1 MSTINDKQAEVIAAE
16 TAVEPAV
23 AEAPKA
29 EKKGILNASVKPEDF
44 DWEAFEGS
52 DVYGGQEKAAIEEAY
67 DKTLSKVVENDV
79 VEGVVTAM
87 NKREVVVAI
96 GGKSE
101 GVIPVSEFRYD
112 SDLKVGDKVE
122 VYVESAEDR
131 KGQLV
136 LSHRMAR
143 TLKSWDRVN
152 EAFEKDEVVKGFVKT
167 RTKGGMIVDVFGIE
181 AFLPGSQI
189 DIKPIRDYDQFVNQN
204 IDCKIVKINQE
215 FRNVVVSH
223 KALLEAEQ
231 EQKRA
236 ELIGKL
242 EKGQVLEGTV
252 KNITNYGV
260 FVDLGGVD
268 GLIHITD
275 LSWGRINHPEEV
287 VALDQKIKVVVL
299 DFNDQQKRIALG
311 LKQLTPHP
319 WDNLN
324 PDLKVG
330 DKVKGKVILIAD
342 YGAFVEIEPGV
353 EGLVHVSEMSWS
365 PRLHS
370 AQEFLKVGDEVEAQ
384 ILSIDREARK
394 ISLGLK
400 QLTENPWE
408 NIREKYPVGSKHK
421 ATVRNITNFGV
432 FAELEDGVEGLIHIS
447 DLSWNKIKHPSELV
461 TPGNVIDVQILDF
474 DEANHKLS
482 LGLKQLT
489 PNPWDEIEDK
499 FPVGSTV
506 EGTIASF
513 TDKGANITLEGGAE
527 GFAFTRELVKEDGKQ
542 ATAGETLP
550 FRVVELRRSTRRI
563 LLSHL
568 RTYAEVKERAAA
580 TEAENTKKAVKRVN
594 ANVEKTTLGDIDA
607 LAALKDK
614 FAKGE

>member
-136 LSHRMAR
+136 LSHRKAR

-152 EAFEKDEVVKGFVKT
+152 EEFEKDEVVKGFVKT

-189 DIKPIRDYDQFVNQN
+189 NIKPIRDYDQFVNQN

-353 EGLVHVSEMSWS
+353 EGLVHVSEMS
-365 PRLHS
+365 
-370 AQEFLKVGDEVEAQ
+370 
-384 ILSIDREARK
+384 
-394 ISLGLK
+394 
-400 QLTENPWE
+400 
-408 NIREKYPVGSKHK
+408 
-421 ATVRNITNFGV
+421 
-432 FAELEDGVEGLIHIS
+432 
-447 DLSWNKIKHPSELV
+447 
-461 TPGNVIDVQILDF
+461 
-474 DEANHKLS
+474 
-482 LGLKQLT
+482 
-489 PNPWDEIEDK
+489 
-499 FPVGSTV
+499 
-506 EGTIASF
+506 
-513 TDKGANITLEGGAE
+513 
-527 GFAFTRELVKEDGKQ
+527 
-542 ATAGETLP
+542 
-550 FRVVELRRSTRRI
+550 
-563 LLSHL
+563 
-568 RTYAEVKERAAA
+568 
-580 TEAENTKKAVKRVN
+580 
-594 ANVEKTTLGDIDA
+594 
-607 LAALKDK
+607 
-614 FAKGE
+614 

>member
-1 MSTINDKQAEVIAAE
+1 MSEETKVIAE
-16 TAVEPAV
+16 EPQVEAQ
-23 AEAPKA
+23 AA
-29 EKKGILNASVKPEDF
+29 EKETRKPVLNASVAPEDF
-44 DWEAFEGS
+44 DWDAFEGG
-52 DVYGGQEKAAIEEAY
+52 DIYGADKAEVEAAY
-67 DKTLSKVVENDV
+67 DKTLSKVGEGEV
-79 VEGVVTAM
+79 VEGVVTSL
-87 NKREVVVAI
+87 NKREVVVTI

-101 GVIPVSEFRYD
+101 GVISINEFRHNP
-112 SDLKVGDKVE
+112 DLQVGDKVE
-122 VYVESAEDR
+122 VFVENAEDK

-136 LSHRMAR
+136 LSHRKAR
-143 TLKSWDRVN
+143 AFKSWDRVN
-152 EAFEKDEVVKGFVKT
+152 EAFNNDEIVKGYVKT

-189 DIKPIRDYDQFVNQN
+189 DIKPIRDYDQFVGQN
-204 IDCKIVKINQE
+204 IDFKIVKINQE

-231 EQKRA
+231 EAKRA
-236 ELIGKL
+236 DLIGKL
-242 EKGQVLEGTV
+242 EKGQVLEGVV

-287 VALDQKIKVVVL
+287 VSLDEKIKVVVL
-299 DFNDQQKRIALG
+299 DFNEQQKRIALG

-319 WDNLN
+319 WDNLD

-353 EGLVHVSEMSWS
+353 EGLVHVSEMSWGQ
-365 PRLHS
+365 RLRS
-370 AQEFLKVGDEVEAQ
+370 AQEFLKVGDEVEAV

-394 ISLGLK
+394 ISLGIK

-408 NIREKYPVGSKHK
+408 NIRAKYPVGSTHK

-432 FAELEDGVEGLIHIS
+432 FAELEDGVEGLVHIS
-447 DLSWNKIKHPSELV
+447 DLSWNKIKHPSEV
-461 TPGNVIDVQILDF
+461 VATGDVIDVQILEF
-474 DEANHKLS
+474 DETNHKLS
-482 LGLKQLT
+482 LGHKQLT
-489 PNPWDEIEDK
+489 PNPWDEIEAK

-506 EGTIASF
+506 EGTVASI
-513 TDKGANITLEGGAE
+513 TDKGANITLEGDAE

-542 ATAGETLP
+542 AVAGETLP
-550 FRVVELRRSTRRI
+550 FKVVELRRSTRRI
-563 LLSHL
+563 LVSHL
-568 RTYAEVKERAAA
+568 RTYQEIKEKAVAA
-580 TEAENTKKAVKRVN
+580 EAEGTKKAIKKVN
-594 ANVEKTTLGDIDA
+594 TNIEKATLGDIDA
-607 LAALKDK
+607 LAALKEK
-614 FAKGE
+614 LEKGE